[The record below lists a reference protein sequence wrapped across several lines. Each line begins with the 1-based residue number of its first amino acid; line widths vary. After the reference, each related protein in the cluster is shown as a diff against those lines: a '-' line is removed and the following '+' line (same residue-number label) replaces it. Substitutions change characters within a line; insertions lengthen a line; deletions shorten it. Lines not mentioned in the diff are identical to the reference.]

1 MDGDQR
7 IFCEVLPVRKELFW
21 DRLEQNITPDIEIE
35 RAINFGG
42 FDYIEVVQKK
52 YGRERFLGVLLK
64 NRNLSKKAV
73 NYWCLVLGI
82 DREKTA
88 SFKNRTLIWSPYR

>member
-1 MDGDQR
+1 
-7 IFCEVLPVRKELFW
+7 LPVRKELSW
-21 DRLEQNITPDIEIE
+21 DRFEGKTTPEIEIE

-42 FDYIEVVQKK
+42 FDYIEAVRKK
-52 YGRERFLGVLLK
+52 YREEKFLAVLQR
-64 NRNLSKKAV
+64 NRNLSRKAV

-88 SFKNRTLIWSPYR
+88 VFRNPPLIWSPYR

>member
-1 MDGDQR
+1 
-7 IFCEVLPVRKELFW
+7 VRNELSW
-21 DRLEQNITPDIEIE
+21 DRFEGKITPEIEIE

-42 FDYIEVVQKK
+42 FDYVEAVRKK
-52 YGRERFLGVLLK
+52 YGRKKFLAVLLG
-64 NRNLSKKAV
+64 NRTLSKKAV

-88 SFKNRTLIWSPYR
+88 AFKNPSPIWSPYR